1 MSRFDIET
9 VRVLT
14 PQERAE
20 AMGVVEEVFCREKN
34 WVSDAD
40 KEIPTSL
47 REDDRLSFFLCR
59 VDGEPAGIIRLN
71 YDPPL
76 ELPKELEV
84 QLEPG
89 IDIATYA
96 AGKRFVEIGR
106 FMIRSR
112 FRRNYK
118 VALRLIRAAVRE
130 VVERGYTH
138 FVTDVYD
145 GDPHSPLQFHTRVLG
160 FERIGTHR
168 HGELDANYVRIILVL
183 DIARSYRRLQ
193 QRQNRVFREV
203 AAGLEGLL
211 DTLPGARTA

>member
-14 PQERAE
+14 PQQRAE

-40 KEIPTSL
+40 KEIPLVLAET
-47 REDDRLSFFLCR
+47 DRLSFFLCR

-76 ELPKELEV
+76 ELPQELEV

-96 AGKRFVEIGR
+96 VGKRFVEIGR

-118 VALRLIRAAVRE
+118 VALRLIRASVRE

-145 GDPHSPLQFHTRVLG
+145 GDPHSPLHFHTRVLG

-168 HGELDANYVRIILVL
+168 HGELNANYVRIILVL
-183 DIARSYRRLQ
+183 DIARTYRRMQ

-203 AAGLEGLL
+203 ASGMESLL